1 MRPSSSTSKRGL
13 LLRPLVSD
21 PAVEVVLGDDA
32 LVRAML
38 RVEAALATVQAE
50 LGLVPADAAAVIVE
64 VAGSLVV
71 DVADLGRR
79 SVAAGNPVSP
89 LLAELREALPEHAR
103 AVVHRGT
110 TSQDVLDTAL
120 MLLARD
126 ACTLITERLDEGA
139 DAVATLAREH
149 RTTPM
154 VGRTLGQQALPTT
167 FGRKAAGWLV
177 ALDEAGDRLREVGRR
192 RLAVQLGGAVGT
204 LADLDGGA
212 ATLAARLAAELGLV
226 EPVLPWHTD
235 RGRVLELAAAAAA
248 VVAAA
253 GKVALDL
260 VLLAQTEVAEVRP
273 GAGGTSTAMP
283 HKQNP
288 ADAVAV
294 RSAALRAPGLLA
306 TLFTAAAQQEH
317 ERGAG
322 AWHAE
327 WEPLRDLLSLAGG
340 SVMRLR
346 AALTTATVDPERMR
360 ADLDQLADSIGRG
373 PEFGPASVPELDTVG
388 GLVDRALAAHEKHRA
403 LFAQDKH
410 GDGQGEP

>member
-1 MRPSSSTSKRGL
+1 MRPSSSTSEPSPDPARGL
-13 LLRPLVSD
+13 LLGPLVSD
-21 PAVEVVLGDDA
+21 ADVEVALGDEA
-32 LVRAML
+32 FVRAML
-38 RVEAALATVQAE
+38 QVEAALAAAQAE
-50 LGLVPADAAAVIVE
+50 LGLVPADAATTIGA

-89 LLAELREALPEHAR
+89 LLAELTAALPEHIR
-103 AVVHRGT
+103 PHVHRGT

-126 ACTLITERLDEGA
+126 ACALVVARVDEAA
-139 DAVATLAREH
+139 DVVAALVREH
-149 RTTPM
+149 HLTPM

-177 ALDEAGDRLREVGRR
+177 ALDEAGTRLRAVARH

-204 LADLDGGA
+204 LAGLDGRSA
-212 ATLAARLAAELGLV
+212 ALPARFAAELGLV

-235 RGRVLELAAAAAA
+235 RGRILELAAATAAL
-248 VVAAA
+248 VAAT

-273 GAGGTSTAMP
+273 GVGGTSTAMP

-294 RSAALRAPGLLA
+294 RSAALRTPGLLA
-306 TLFTAAAQQEH
+306 GLFAAAAQQEH
-317 ERGAG
+317 ERAAG

-340 SVMRLR
+340 SAVRLR
-346 AALTTATVDPERMR
+346 AALTSATVDPERMR
-360 ADLDQLADSIGRG
+360 SDLAGLAETLGRG
-373 PEFGPASVPELDTVG
+373 PEFGPDPETVG
-388 GLVDRALAAHEKHRA
+388 WLVDRALDAHEKHRERRA
-403 LFAQDKH
+403 A
-410 GDGQGEP
+410 EEES